1 MVDSSSQQ
9 LGERAGEEWRLVESG
24 GKGRPQGQ
32 EALLAADPTRPEEGG
47 LVAGEQ
53 GLKANGDEVSQEEL
67 GLPDDHRV
75 GWLEG
80 GGVGSQGGREV
91 D

>member
-1 MVDSSSQQ
+1 MLHCSRTLQKNTV
-9 LGERAGEEWRLVESG
+9 AY
-24 GKGRPQGQ
+24 
-32 EALLAADPTRPEEGG
+32 LLAADPTRPEEGG

-80 GGVGSQGGREV
+80 GGVGSYLEILLLLEREWTV
-91 D
+91 RP

>member
-1 MVDSSSQQ
+1 MGSQYIVEVNRMKKFRGDDEDSHQEDGVQ
-9 LGERAGEEWRLVESG
+9 LHGEDFLMLPAGGDL
-24 GKGRPQGQ
+24 P
-32 EALLAADPTRPEEGG
+32 LLH
-47 LVAGEQ
+47 GE

>member
-1 MVDSSSQQ
+1 MLPAGGD
-9 LGERAGEEWRLVESG
+9 LPLLHGE
-24 GKGRPQGQ
+24 
-32 EALLAADPTRPEEGG
+32 
-47 LVAGEQ
+47 
-53 GLKANGDEVSQEEL
+53 GLKANGDEVNQEEL

>member
-1 MVDSSSQQ
+1 MLHCSRTLQKNTV
-9 LGERAGEEWRLVESG
+9 AY
-24 GKGRPQGQ
+24 
-32 EALLAADPTRPEEGG
+32 LLAADPTRPEEGG